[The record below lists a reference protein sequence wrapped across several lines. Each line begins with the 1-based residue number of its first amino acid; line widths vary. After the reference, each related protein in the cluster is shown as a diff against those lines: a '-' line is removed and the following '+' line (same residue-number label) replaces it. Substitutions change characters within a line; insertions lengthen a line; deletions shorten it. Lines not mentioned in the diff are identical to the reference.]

1 MYYLFFLWIMLNA
14 SFSNAAKNSTAQQ
27 ISINSSASS
36 QQESVSIPNKVI
48 ATSWMI
54 DNLLGLL
61 NPANAARCFMLNSSS
76 KKSHRELDIVNCF
89 SDQPLSFVNQSITD
103 TSLSSLKNGCYS
115 KIKKLNLIR
124 SRFNPEMF
132 REIPESLVE
141 LSIDLP
147 REDATHQVFIENLI
161 DNITKRFKNLE
172 KLDLSNIPLRE
183 NEIEKIASSLSNL
196 KELRLSHCS
205 INASHVRK
213 IAQMKALTHLDLS
226 SNNVHDEGVFA
237 LSQMKAL
244 THLNLSSNNVRDEGV
259 LALSQMKA
267 LTHLDLSS
275 NIVSDEGASILFRM
289 GHLTDLNLSG
299 NAIHGNTVFL
309 APESSSMTHLN
320 LSDNA
325 IRADQAACLSPVLSK
340 MHQLT
345 HLDLS
350 GNLIIGGTAR
360 LLFRSLRH
368 VTHLNLADTGV
379 GHLNEAQIH
388 SFFQGLSQMNHLTHL
403 NLSYNAMGNAGF
415 EILSQMDFP
424 FIHLNLSSNQIDD
437 KKVLDFSKMK
447 NLTHLDLSHNFIS
460 NVGARILSAMKH
472 LKDLNLSYNTI
483 DNKEGARI
491 FSQMMDTA
499 QWTPTRRIW

>member
-1 MYYLFFLWIMLNA
+1 MYYLFFLWIMLNT
-14 SFSNAAKNSTAQQ
+14 SFSNAANNSTAQQ
-27 ISINSSASS
+27 IPINSSASS

-61 NPANAARCFMLNSSS
+61 NPANAARCLMLNSSS
-76 KKSHRELDIVNCF
+76 KKSHRELGIVNCF

-147 REDATHQVFIENLI
+147 REDATHQAFIEKLI
-161 DNITKRFKNLE
+161 DNIIKRFKNLE

-183 NEIEKIASSLSNL
+183 NEIEKIVSSLSNL

-226 SNNVHDEGVFA
+226 SNNVHDEGV
-237 LSQMKAL
+237 
-244 THLNLSSNNVRDEGV
+244 

-275 NIVSDEGASILFRM
+275 NNVRDEGASILFRM

-309 APESSSMTHLN
+309 APESSSMIHLN

-325 IRADQAACLSPVLSK
+325 IRADQVASLSPVLSK

-368 VTHLNLADTGV
+368 VIHLNLADTGV

-388 SFFQGLSQMNHLTHL
+388 SFFQGLSEMNHLTHL

-437 KKVLDFSKMK
+437 KKVSDFSKMK

-491 FSQMMDTA
+491 FSQMMDVA

>member
-213 IAQMKALTHLDLS
+213 IA
-226 SNNVHDEGVFA
+226 
-237 LSQMKAL
+237 
-244 THLNLSSNNVRDEGV
+244 
-259 LALSQMKA
+259 QMKA